1 MATNTEEIRRKLEAQ
16 ANQRV
21 NPLLKGLSMLTGGIA
36 GELTGTNEQIRQ
48 QRLAKRALMEEQMS
62 ALQEERMMERM
73 KAQQDEMLKRQL
85 EVEEKRLK
93 AGTEL
98 KRPEMEGYLRSR
110 SGIGGRTYELGQ
122 PDIGTLSE
130 MYSFEKGK
138 EEQEQEA
145 AKKKAGYTQ
154 INIPGYGTVGGTP
167 EQISAMAEKNP
178 ALKAFLSKPPSEDPS
193 FTTTW
198 EIDSLTGKAN
208 PTIRFTKPVPFA
220 QQKAL
225 VEQFYGDQQS
235 PFGTPPAPGT
245 PGKDKEE
252 KPTDIPGYR
261 VRMK

>member
-16 ANQRV
+16 ASQRV

-48 QRLAKRALMEEQMS
+48 QRLVKRALMEEQMA
-62 ALQEERMMERM
+62 ALREERMMEYM
-73 KAQQDEMLKRQL
+73 KAQEGERLRRQL
-85 EVEEKRLK
+85 EVEEGRLK
-93 AGTEL
+93 AATEL

-154 INIPGYGTVGGTP
+154 INIPSYGTVVGTP
-167 EQISAMAEKNP
+167 EEIPAMAEKIP
-178 ALKAFLSKPPSEDPS
+178 ALKAFLSKPYSEDPT

-198 EIDSLTGKAN
+198 ERDSFGQIH
-208 PTIRFTKPVPFA
+208 PTVRFTKPVPFA

-225 VEQFYGDQQS
+225 VDQFFGAQQD
-235 PFGTPPAPGT
+235 PFATPPAPGT
-245 PGKDKEE
+245 PGKDKDE

>member
-225 VEQFYGDQQS
+225 VDQF
-235 PFGTPPAPGT
+235 FGAPSAPET